1 MKPRLLAQPIT
12 KGHMKTQK
20 HLLSVRSFLCT
31 CAALAAGAFLL
42 LPASLLAEESGDD
55 ALLARLKDSKLSL
68 ADGIKQSEKENGVG
82 ISAKFEMKGDTLMLS
97 VYTAKAG
104 LAKDAEHNAL
114 IELQGDAAKT
124 AWTPE
129 IEVFEDKK
137 HLTRSAMQLTLVQLS
152 KLTLVDAIQK
162 AEAAQAGT
170 VYSVIPSV
178 KDGSA
183 VYDVKV
189 ATADGKS
196 VHLVVDGKTGK
207 VSR

>member
-1 MKPRLLAQPIT
+1 MKC
-12 KGHMKTQK
+12 HMKAHLPK
-20 HLLSVRSFLCT
+20 HSQPVRPFVKT
-31 CAALAAGAFLL
+31 CVALATGALIL
-42 LPASLLAEESGDD
+42 SSLSLVAAENSDD
-55 ALLARLKDSKLSL
+55 ALLARLKNSKHSL
-68 ADGIKQSEKENGVG
+68 ADGIKQSEKENGLG
-82 ISAKFEMKGDTLMLS
+82 ISAKFEMKGETLMLS

-104 LAKDAEHNAL
+104 LGKDAEHNAL

-124 AWTPE
+124 PWTPE

-137 HLTRSAMQLTLVQLS
+137 HLTRAAMQLTLVQLS
-152 KLTLVDAIQK
+152 KLTLTDAIKK
-162 AEAAQAGT
+162 AEAAQPGT

-178 KDGSA
+178 KDGNA

-207 VSR
+207 ASK

>member
-1 MKPRLLAQPIT
+1 MKASIKLFNGIRAGLALFTLFLAVVAFP
-12 KGHMKTQK
+12 
-20 HLLSVRSFLCT
+20 SF
-31 CAALAAGAFLL
+31 AAEDNG
-42 LPASLLAEESGDD
+42 
-55 ALLARLKDSKLSL
+55 ALLGRLKDSKHSL

-104 LAKDAEHNAL
+104 LNKDAEHNVL
-114 IELQGDAAKT
+114 IELIGDAAKGT
-124 AWTPE
+124 WTPE
-129 IEVFEDKK
+129 TEVFEDKK

-152 KLTLVDAIQK
+152 KLTLVDAIKK
-162 AEAAQAGT
+162 AEAAQKGT

-183 VYDVKV
+183 VYDVLV
-189 ATADGKS
+189 AAEGKS